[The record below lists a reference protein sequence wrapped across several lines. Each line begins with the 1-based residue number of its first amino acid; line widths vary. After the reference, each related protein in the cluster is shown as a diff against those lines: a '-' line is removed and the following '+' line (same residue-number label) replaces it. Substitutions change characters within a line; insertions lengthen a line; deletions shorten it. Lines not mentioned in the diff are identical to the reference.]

1 MDFVLIPEKLLLFIK
16 NYPLPG
22 WYIDVTGRYCCV
34 IHEYLIAIFV
44 NDQDNELD
52 ITVDEISTYG
62 FDQNLEWETTA
73 DEKELAQ
80 TAMYFMRKYANW

>member
-34 IHEYLIAIFV
+34 INKYLISIFE
-44 NDQDNELD
+44 NDEDDTLD
-52 ITVDEISTYG
+52 VTVDKVGSFG
-62 FDQNLEWETTA
+62 FERCLEWETPA
-73 DEKELAQ
+73 EEELAQ
-80 TAMYFMRKYANW
+80 MAMYFMRKYANW